1 MKAYAALFGVLT
13 VLSLCFVDSN
23 IQPFV
28 ARIGRVSL
36 AVFAVLFV
44 VAEAIYLVS

>member
-1 MKAYAALFGVLT
+1 MKGYAVMFGVLA

-28 ARIGRVSL
+28 AKIGRVSL
-36 AVFAVLFV
+36 GVFAVLFV
-44 VAEAIYLVS
+44 VTEAIYLMS